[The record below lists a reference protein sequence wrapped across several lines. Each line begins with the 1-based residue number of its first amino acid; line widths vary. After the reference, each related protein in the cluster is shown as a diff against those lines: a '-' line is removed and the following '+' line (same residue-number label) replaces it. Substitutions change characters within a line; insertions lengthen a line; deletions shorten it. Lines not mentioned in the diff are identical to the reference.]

1 VVVID
6 EAYTLFYNKDN
17 SHLREI
23 LSEFPNVMVIRTFS
37 KYYALAGL
45 RVGFALMG
53 KNHDRFSLFSA
64 RYLGYN
70 RVSEK
75 VALAALDSE
84 DYYEDMRVKMAA
96 DMEMFRTEFNKM
108 PGFRAYKSYA
118 NFILVRI
125 PVEIKDG
132 LKKYLMERNMV
143 IKFMAEDGLF
153 NHLRISIGTQEQ
165 NRMLMK
171 MIKDYL
177 AEHKLQSVKH
187 VEKSL

>member
-1 VVVID
+1 
-6 EAYTLFYNKDN
+6 
-17 SHLREI
+17 
-23 LSEFPNVMVIRTFS
+23 
-37 KYYALAGL
+37 
-45 RVGFALMG
+45 MG

>member
-1 VVVID
+1 
-6 EAYTLFYNKDN
+6 
-17 SHLREI
+17 
-23 LSEFPNVMVIRTFS
+23 
-37 KYYALAGL
+37 
-45 RVGFALMG
+45 
-53 KNHDRFSLFSA
+53 
-64 RYLGYN
+64 
-70 RVSEK
+70 VSEK

-132 LKKYLMERNMV
+132 LKKYLTERNMV